1 MTEVTP
7 VVLQPDGGFRSGFV
21 VIIGRPNVGK
31 STLLNR
37 LVGQKVSI
45 TSQRAQTTRH
55 RILGI
60 HNMPQAQIIYVDT
73 PGLHRGESDKQLS
86 RLMNREARTSLE
98 GVDAVVLVMTADG
111 WTERDEPALDLVRQA
126 NCPVIL
132 ANNKVDRLK
141 IRERLLP
148 LMEKMQQRY
157 AFAEIVPLSAQDGDN
172 VPALEKILLRLLPEH
187 PAYFDTEQIT
197 DRSDRFQAAEFV
209 REQVFRSF
217 GEEVPYAVAVE
228 ITEFREEPKHLHI
241 EAVIWV
247 EKEGQKAILIGK
259 EGAGMKEIGRRAR
272 LEMQKAFAR
281 KVYLGLWVKVRE
293 GWSNDLRALK
303 SLGHNSEEG

>member
-1 MTEVTP
+1 MIEEP
-7 VVLQPDGGFRSGFV
+7 PRLAADPHFRSGFV
-21 VIIGRPNVGK
+21 AIIGRPNVGK

-60 HNMPQAQIIYVDT
+60 HSTAQAQIVYVDT

-86 RLMNREARTSLE
+86 RHMNREARVSLE

-111 WTERDEPALDLVRQA
+111 WTERDEPALQVAQQA
-126 NCPVIL
+126 ACPVIL
-132 ANNKVDRLK
+132 VINKVDRVK
-141 IRERLLP
+141 VRERLLP
-148 LMEKMQQRY
+148 LIEAMQLRH
-157 AFAEIVPLSAQDGDN
+157 AFADIVPLSAQDGDN
-172 VPALEKILLRLLPEH
+172 LPALEKILLRLLPEH
-187 PAYFDTEQIT
+187 SAYFGTDQIT
-197 DRSDRFQAAEFV
+197 DRNDRFQASEFV
-209 REQVFRSF
+209 REQVFRRF

-228 ITEFREEPKHLHI
+228 ITEFREEPKHQHI

-259 EGAGMKEIGRRAR
+259 GGASLKEIGRSAR
-272 LEMQKAFAR
+272 LELQKAFGR

-293 GWSNDLRALK
+293 GWSNDARALK
-303 SLGHNSEEG
+303 SLGYNEDG

>member
-1 MTEVTP
+1 MGKATSAIVP
-7 VVLQPDGGFRSGFV
+7 PADGFRSGFV
-21 VIIGRPNVGK
+21 VIIGRPNAGK

-60 HNMPQAQIIYVDT
+60 HTTPQAQIIYVDT

-86 RLMNREARTSLE
+86 RLMNREARVSLE

-111 WTERDEPALDLVRQA
+111 WTERDEPVLELARQA
-126 NCPVIL
+126 ACPVIL
-132 ANNKVDRLK
+132 AINKVDRLK
-141 IRERLLP
+141 NRERLLP
-148 LMEKMQQRY
+148 LIAAMQQRHT
-157 AFAEIVPLSAQDGDN
+157 FAEIVPLSAQDGDN
-172 VPALEKILLRLLPEH
+172 VPVLEKILLRLLPEH
-187 PAYFDTEQIT
+187 PAYFEAEQIT
-197 DRSDRFQAAEFV
+197 DRSERFQAAEFV

-228 ITEFREEPKHLHI
+228 ITAFREEPKHQHI

-259 EGAGMKEIGRRAR
+259 GGASLKEIGRRAR
-272 LEMQKAFAR
+272 LEMQKAFGG

-293 GWSNDLRALK
+293 GWSNDARALK
-303 SLGHNSEEG
+303 SLGYSEED

>member
-1 MTEVTP
+1 MSKSGILGASE
-7 VVLQPDGGFRSGFV
+7 QGFRSGFV
-21 VIIGRPNVGK
+21 AIIGRPNVGK

-37 LVGQKVSI
+37 LIGQKVSI
-45 TSQRAQTTRH
+45 TSPRAQTTRH

-60 HNMPQAQIIYVDT
+60 HTTAQAQIVYVDT

-86 RLMNREARTSLE
+86 RLMNREARVSLE

-111 WTERDEPALDLVRQA
+111 WTERDEPALQVAQQA
-126 NCPVIL
+126 KCPVIL
-132 ANNKVDRLK
+132 AINKVDRMK
-141 IRERLLP
+141 NRERLLP
-148 LMEKMQQRY
+148 LLEAMQQRH

-172 VPALEKILLRLLPEH
+172 LPALEKIILNLLPEH
-187 PAYFDTEQIT
+187 PAYFEADQIT

-209 REQVFRSF
+209 REQVFRRF

-228 ITEFREEPKHLHI
+228 ITEFREEPKHQHI

-247 EKEGQKAILIGK
+247 EKEGQKAILIGQGGLSLK
-259 EGAGMKEIGRRAR
+259 TIGRNAR
-272 LEMQKAFAR
+272 LEMQKAFGR

-293 GWSNDLRALK
+293 GWSNDARALK
-303 SLGHNSEEG
+303 SLGYHEED

>member
-1 MTEVTP
+1 MAA
-7 VVLQPDGGFRSGFV
+7 PDPHFRSGFV
-21 VIIGRPNVGK
+21 AIIGRPNVGK

-60 HNMPQAQIIYVDT
+60 HSTAQAQIVYVDT
-73 PGLHRGESDKQLS
+73 PGLHRGESDQQLS
-86 RLMNREARTSLE
+86 RHMNREARVSLE

-111 WTERDEPALDLVRQA
+111 WTERDEPALQVAQQA
-126 NCPVIL
+126 KCPVIL
-132 ANNKVDRLK
+132 TINKVDRMK
-141 IRERLLP
+141 VRERLLP
-148 LMEKMQQRY
+148 LIEAMQQRH
-157 AFAEIVPLSAQDGDN
+157 AFADIVPLSAQDGDN
-172 VPALEKILLRLLPEH
+172 LPALEKILLRLLPEH
-187 PAYFDTEQIT
+187 PAYFGVDQIT
-197 DRSDRFQAAEFV
+197 DRNDRFQASEFV
-209 REQVFRSF
+209 REQVFRRF

-228 ITEFREEPKHLHI
+228 ITEFREEPKHQHI

-259 EGAGMKEIGRRAR
+259 GGASLKEIGRSAR
-272 LEMQKAFAR
+272 LEMQKAFGR

-293 GWSNDLRALK
+293 GWSNDARALK
-303 SLGHNSEEG
+303 SLGYSEEG

>member
-1 MTEVTP
+1 MTKSASDRTP
-7 VVLQPDGGFRSGFV
+7 PENNYRSGFV
-21 VIIGRPNVGK
+21 VIIGRPNAGK

-60 HNMPQAQIIYVDT
+60 RTTPQAQIVYVDT

-86 RLMNREARTSLE
+86 RLMNREARASLE

-111 WTERDEPALDLVRQA
+111 WTERDEPALELARQA
-126 NCPVIL
+126 ACPVIL
-132 ANNKVDRLK
+132 AINKVDRLK
-141 IRERLLP
+141 VRERLLP
-148 LMEKMQQRY
+148 LIETMQQHY

-172 VPALEKILLRLLPEH
+172 VPVLENILLRLLPEH
-187 PAYFDTEQIT
+187 PAYFEAEQIT
-197 DRSDRFQAAEFV
+197 DRSERFQAAEFV

-228 ITEFREEPKHLHI
+228 ITAFRDEPKHQHI
-241 EAVIWV
+241 DAVIWV

-259 EGAGMKEIGRRAR
+259 GGASLKEIGRRAR
-272 LEMQKAFAR
+272 LEMQKAFGR

-293 GWSNDLRALK
+293 GWSNDARALK
-303 SLGHNSEEG
+303 SLGYNEED

>member
-1 MTEVTP
+1 MTKPASDRTP
-7 VVLQPDGGFRSGFV
+7 PDSRYRSGFV
-21 VIIGRPNVGK
+21 VIIGRPNAGK

-60 HNMPQAQIIYVDT
+60 HTTPQAQIIYVDT

-86 RLMNREARTSLE
+86 RLMNREARVSLE

-111 WTERDEPALDLVRQA
+111 WTERDEPVLELARQA
-126 NCPVIL
+126 ACPVIL
-132 ANNKVDRLK
+132 AINKVDRLK
-141 IRERLLP
+141 NRERLLP
-148 LMEKMQQRY
+148 LIAAMQQRHT
-157 AFAEIVPLSAQDGDN
+157 FAEIVPLSAQDGDN
-172 VPALEKILLRLLPEH
+172 VPVLEKILLRLLPEH
-187 PAYFDTEQIT
+187 PAYFEAEQIT
-197 DRSDRFQAAEFV
+197 DRSERFQAAEFV

-228 ITEFREEPKHLHI
+228 ITAFREEPKHQHI

-259 EGAGMKEIGRRAR
+259 GGASLKEIGRRAR
-272 LEMQKAFAR
+272 LEMQKAFGG

-293 GWSNDLRALK
+293 GWSNDARALK
-303 SLGHNSEEG
+303 SLGYSEED

>member
-1 MTEVTP
+1 MAA
-7 VVLQPDGGFRSGFV
+7 PDPHFRSGFV
-21 VIIGRPNVGK
+21 AIIGRPNVGK

-60 HNMPQAQIIYVDT
+60 HSTAQAQIVYVDT
-73 PGLHRGESDKQLS
+73 PGLHRGESDQQLS
-86 RLMNREARTSLE
+86 RHMNREARVSLE

-111 WTERDEPALDLVRQA
+111 WTERDEPALQVAQQA
-126 NCPVIL
+126 KCPVIL
-132 ANNKVDRLK
+132 TINKVDRMK
-141 IRERLLP
+141 VRERLLP
-148 LMEKMQQRY
+148 LIEAMQQRH
-157 AFAEIVPLSAQDGDN
+157 AFADIVPLSAQDGDN
-172 VPALEKILLRLLPEH
+172 LPALEKILLRLLPEH
-187 PAYFDTEQIT
+187 PAYFGVDQIT
-197 DRSDRFQAAEFV
+197 DRNDRFQASEFV
-209 REQVFRSF
+209 REQVFRRF

-228 ITEFREEPKHLHI
+228 ITEFREEPKHQHI

-259 EGAGMKEIGRRAR
+259 GGASLKEIGRSAR
-272 LEMQKAFAR
+272 LELQKAFGR

-293 GWSNDLRALK
+293 GWSNDARALK
-303 SLGHNSEEG
+303 SLGYNEEG

>member
-1 MTEVTP
+1 MP
-7 VVLQPDGGFRSGFV
+7 PDGGFRSGFV
-21 VIIGRPNVGK
+21 VIIGRPNAGK

-45 TSQRAQTTRH
+45 TSQRAQTTRY

-60 HNMPQAQIIYVDT
+60 HNTPQAQIIYVDT

-86 RLMNREARTSLE
+86 RLMNREARVSLE

-111 WTERDEPALDLVRQA
+111 WTERDEPALELARQA

-132 ANNKVDRLK
+132 AINKVDRLK
-141 IRERLLP
+141 VRERLLP
-148 LMEKMQQRY
+148 LMEAMQQRF

-172 VPALEKILLRLLPEH
+172 VPVLEKILLRLLPEH
-187 PAYFDTEQIT
+187 PAYFDAEQIT

-217 GEEVPYAVAVE
+217 GEEVP
-228 ITEFREEPKHLHI
+228 
-241 EAVIWV
+241 
-247 EKEGQKAILIGK
+247 
-259 EGAGMKEIGRRAR
+259 
-272 LEMQKAFAR
+272 
-281 KVYLGLWVKVRE
+281 
-293 GWSNDLRALK
+293 
-303 SLGHNSEEG
+303 

>member
-1 MTEVTP
+1 MTKVTSAAR
-7 VVLQPDGGFRSGFV
+7 QPNHGFHSGFV
-21 VIIGRPNVGK
+21 VIIGRPNAGK

-60 HNMPQAQIIYVDT
+60 HNRPQAQIIYVDT

-111 WTERDEPALDLVRQA
+111 WTERDEPALEVARQA

-132 ANNKVDRLK
+132 AINKVDRLK
-141 IRERLLP
+141 VRERLLP
-148 LMEKMQQRY
+148 LIEAMRQRY

-172 VPALEKILLRLLPEH
+172 VPALENILLRLLPEH
-187 PAYFDTEQIT
+187 PAYFDAEQIT

-228 ITEFREEPKHLHI
+228 ITEFRDEPKH
-241 EAVIWV
+241 WV

-259 EGAGMKEIGRRAR
+259 GGASLKEIGKRAR
-272 LEMQKAFAR
+272 LEMQKAFGR

-293 GWSNDLRALK
+293 GWSNDVRALK
-303 SLGHNSEEG
+303 SLGYSEEG

>member
-1 MTEVTP
+1 MEASVP
-7 VVLQPDGGFRSGFV
+7 GFRSGFV
-21 VIIGRPNVGK
+21 AIIGRPNVGK

-37 LVGQKVSI
+37 LIGQKVSI
-45 TSQRAQTTRH
+45 TSPRAQTTRH

-60 HNMPQAQIIYVDT
+60 HSTAQAQIVYVDT

-86 RLMNREARTSLE
+86 RLMNREARVSLE

-111 WTERDEPALDLVRQA
+111 WTERDEPALQA
-126 NCPVIL
+126 VQQATCPVIL
-132 ANNKVDRLK
+132 AINKVDRMK
-141 IRERLLP
+141 NRERLLP
-148 LMEKMQQRY
+148 LLEAMQQRHR
-157 AFAEIVPLSAQDGDN
+157 FVEIVPLSAQDGDN
-172 VPALEKILLRLLPEH
+172 LPALEKIILNLLPEH
-187 PAYFDTEQIT
+187 PAYFEADQIT

-209 REQVFRSF
+209 REQVFRRF

-228 ITEFREEPKHLHI
+228 ITEFREEPKHQHI

-259 EGAGMKEIGRRAR
+259 GGAGLKEIGRGAR
-272 LEMQKAFAR
+272 LEMQKAFGR

-293 GWSNDLRALK
+293 GWSNDARALK
-303 SLGHNSEEG
+303 SLGYHEEE

>member
-1 MTEVTP
+1 MTKSASDRTP
-7 VVLQPDGGFRSGFV
+7 PENNYRSGFV
-21 VIIGRPNVGK
+21 VIIGRPNAGK

-60 HNMPQAQIIYVDT
+60 RTTPQAQIIYVDT

-86 RLMNREARTSLE
+86 RLMNREARASLE

-111 WTERDEPALDLVRQA
+111 WTERDEPVLDLARQA
-126 NCPVIL
+126 SCPVIL
-132 ANNKVDRLK
+132 AINKVDRLK
-141 IRERLLP
+141 NRERLLP
-148 LMEKMQQRY
+148 LIEMMRQRH

-172 VPALEKILLRLLPEH
+172 VPVLENILLRLLPEH
-187 PAYFDTEQIT
+187 PAYFEAEQIT
-197 DRSDRFQAAEFV
+197 DRSERFQAAEFV

-228 ITEFREEPKHLHI
+228 ITAFRDEPKHQHI
-241 EAVIWV
+241 DAVIWV

-259 EGAGMKEIGRRAR
+259 GGASLKEIGRRAR
-272 LEMQKAFAR
+272 LEMQKAFGR

-293 GWSNDLRALK
+293 GWSNDARALK
-303 SLGHNSEEG
+303 SLGYNEED

>member
-1 MTEVTP
+1 MTKP
-7 VVLQPDGGFRSGFV
+7 VPDRAPPENSYRSGFV
-21 VIIGRPNVGK
+21 VIIGRPNAGK

-60 HNMPQAQIIYVDT
+60 RTTPQAQIIYVDT

-86 RLMNREARTSLE
+86 RLMNREARSSLE
-98 GVDAVVLVMTADG
+98 GVDAVMLVMTADG
-111 WTERDEPALDLVRQA
+111 WTERDEPALELARQA
-126 NCPVIL
+126 TCPVIL
-132 ANNKVDRLK
+132 AINKVDRLK
-141 IRERLLP
+141 VRERLLP
-148 LMEKMQQRY
+148 LIEAMQQRH

-172 VPALEKILLRLLPEH
+172 VPVLEKILLRLLPEH
-187 PAYFDTEQIT
+187 PAYFEAEQIT
-197 DRSDRFQAAEFV
+197 DRSERFQAAEFV

-228 ITEFREEPKHLHI
+228 ITAFRDEPKHQHI
-241 EAVIWV
+241 DAVIWV

-259 EGAGMKEIGRRAR
+259 GGASLKEIGRRAR
-272 LEMQKAFAR
+272 LEMQKAFGR

-293 GWSNDLRALK
+293 GWSNDVRALK
-303 SLGHNSEEG
+303 SLGYSGED

>member
-1 MTEVTP
+1 MTKDAPIIAHSDE
-7 VVLQPDGGFRSGFV
+7 QFRSGFV
-21 VIIGRPNVGK
+21 AIVGRPNVGK

-60 HNMPQAQIIYVDT
+60 HSTAQTQIIYVDT
-73 PGLHRGESDKQLS
+73 PGMHRGDSDKQLS
-86 RLMNREARTSLE
+86 RLMNREARSSLE

-111 WTERDEPALDLVRQA
+111 WTERDDPVLEVIRHVS
-126 NCPVIL
+126 CPVIL
-132 ANNKVDRLK
+132 AINKVDRVK
-141 IRERLLP
+141 TRERLLP
-148 LMEKMQQRY
+148 LIEAMQRRHS
-157 AFAEIVPLSAQDGDN
+157 FAEIVPLSAQEGEN
-172 VPALEKILLRLLPEH
+172 VPKLESILMRLLPEH
-187 PAYFDTEQIT
+187 PAYFDTDQIT

-228 ITEFREEPKHLHI
+228 ITEFRDEPKHQHI

-259 EGAGMKEIGRRAR
+259 GGTSLKEVGKRAR
-272 LEMQKAFAR
+272 LEMQKAFGR

-293 GWSNDLRALK
+293 GWSNDVRALK
-303 SLGHNSEEG
+303 SLGYDERG

>member
-1 MTEVTP
+1 MIEETP
-7 VVLQPDGGFRSGFV
+7 AAGPHFRSGFV
-21 VIIGRPNVGK
+21 AIIGRPNVGK
-31 STLLNR
+31 STLLNC

-60 HNMPQAQIIYVDT
+60 HTMVQAQIVYVDT

-86 RLMNREARTSLE
+86 RHMNREARVSLE

-111 WTERDEPALDLVRQA
+111 WTERDEPALQVAQQA
-126 NCPVIL
+126 KCPVIL
-132 ANNKVDRLK
+132 VINKVDRMK
-141 IRERLLP
+141 RRERLLP
-148 LMEKMQQRY
+148 LIEAMQQRH
-157 AFAEIVPLSAQDGDN
+157 AVADIVPLSAQDGDN
-172 VPALEKILLRLLPEH
+172 LPALEKILLGLLPEH
-187 PAYFDTEQIT
+187 PAYFGADQIT
-197 DRSDRFQAAEFV
+197 DRNDRFQASEFV
-209 REQVFRSF
+209 REQVFRRF

-228 ITEFREEPKHLHI
+228 ITEFREEPKHQHI

-259 EGAGMKEIGRRAR
+259 GGASLKEIGRSAR
-272 LEMQKAFAR
+272 LELQKAFGR

-293 GWSNDLRALK
+293 GWSNDARAMK
-303 SLGHNSEEG
+303 SLGYNEEG

>member
-1 MTEVTP
+1 MTKATSAITH
-7 VVLQPDGGFRSGFV
+7 PDEHFRSGFV

-60 HNMPQAQIIYVDT
+60 HNTAQAQIIYVDT
-73 PGLHRGESDKQLS
+73 PGLHRGDSDKQLS
-86 RLMNREARTSLE
+86 RHMNREARSSLE
-98 GVDAVVLVMTADG
+98 GVDAVVLVMASDG
-111 WTERDEPALDLVRQA
+111 WTERDEPALELVRDA
-126 NCPVIL
+126 SCPVIL
-132 ANNKVDRLK
+132 AINKVDRLK
-141 IRERLLP
+141 KRERLLP
-148 LMEKMQQRY
+148 LIEAMQQRHT
-157 AFAEIVPLSAQDGDN
+157 FAEIVPLSAQDGDN
-172 VPALEKILLRLLPEH
+172 VPALEKILLRLLPVH
-187 PAYFDTEQIT
+187 PAYFDAEQIT
-197 DRSDRFQAAEFV
+197 DRSDRFQAAEFL

-228 ITEFREEPKHLHI
+228 ITEFREEPKHQHI
-241 EAVIWV
+241 DAVIWV

-259 EGAGMKEIGRRAR
+259 GGASLKEIGKRAR
-272 LEMQKAFAR
+272 LEMQKAFGR

-303 SLGHNSEEG
+303 SLGYDKGD

>member
-1 MTEVTP
+1 MT
-7 VVLQPDGGFRSGFV
+7 LPDGSFRSGFV
-21 VIIGRPNVGK
+21 VIIGRPNAGK

-60 HNMPQAQIIYVDT
+60 HTTTQAQIIYVDT
-73 PGLHRGESDKQLS
+73 PGLQLGESGKQLS
-86 RLMNREARTSLE
+86 RLMKREARVSLE

-111 WTERDEPALDLVRQA
+111 WTERDEPALELARQA
-126 NCPVIL
+126 TCPVIL
-132 ANNKVDRLK
+132 AINKVDRLK
-141 IRERLLP
+141 NRERLLP
-148 LMEKMQQRY
+148 LIEAMRQRHE
-157 AFAEIVPLSAQDGDN
+157 FAEIVPLSAQDGDN
-172 VPALEKILLRLLPEH
+172 VAVLEKILLRLLPEH
-187 PAYFDTEQIT
+187 PPYFEAEQVT
-197 DRSDRFQAAEFV
+197 DRSERFQAAEFV

-228 ITEFREEPKHLHI
+228 ITAFREEPKHQHI
-241 EAVIWV
+241 DAVIWV

-259 EGAGMKEIGRRAR
+259 GGTNLKEIGQRAR
-272 LEMQKAFAR
+272 LEMQKAFGR

-293 GWSNDLRALK
+293 GWSNDARALK
-303 SLGHNSEEG
+303 SLGYSEED

>member
-1 MTEVTP
+1 MTDAKPVTTKP
-7 VVLQPDGGFRSGFV
+7 AGGFRSGFV
-21 VIIGRPNVGK
+21 VIIGRPNAGK

-60 HNMPQAQIIYVDT
+60 RNTPQAQIIYVDT

-86 RLMNREARTSLE
+86 RLMNREARVSLD

-111 WTERDEPALDLVRQA
+111 WTERDEPALELARQA

-132 ANNKVDRLK
+132 AINKVDRLK
-141 IRERLLP
+141 VRERLLP
-148 LMEKMQQRY
+148 LMEAMQQRY
-157 AFAEIVPLSAQDGDN
+157 TFAEIVPLSAQDGDN
-172 VPALEKILLRLLPEH
+172 VSVLEKILLRLLPEH
-187 PAYFDTEQIT
+187 PAYYDAEQIT

-209 REQVFRSF
+209 REQVFRSI

-241 EAVIWV
+241 DATIWV
-247 EKEGQKAILIGK
+247 EKEGQKAILIGNG
-259 EGAGMKEIGRRAR
+259 GAGLKEIGRRAR
-272 LEMQKAFAR
+272 LEMQKAFAC

-293 GWSNDLRALK
+293 GWSNDVRALK
-303 SLGHNSEEG
+303 SLGYSSVED

>member
-1 MTEVTP
+1 MT
-7 VVLQPDGGFRSGFV
+7 DGFRSGFV
-21 VIIGRPNVGK
+21 AIIGRPNAGK

-45 TSQRAQTTRH
+45 TSQRPQTTRH
-55 RILGI
+55 RILGV
-60 HNMPQAQIIYVDT
+60 HTLPEAQIVYVDT

-98 GVDAVVLVMTADG
+98 GVDAVVLVVTADG
-111 WTERDEPALDLVRQA
+111 WTERDEPAFELARRA
-126 NCPVIL
+126 ECPVIL
-132 ANNKVDRLK
+132 AINKVDRLK
-141 IRERLLP
+141 NRERLLP
-148 LMEKMQQRY
+148 LIEDLRQRL
-157 AFAEIVPLSAQDGDN
+157 AFAEIVPLSARGGDN
-172 VPALEKILLRLLPEH
+172 VPELEKIILRFLPEH
-187 PAYFDTEQIT
+187 PAYFDAEQIT

-217 GEEVPYAVAVE
+217 GEEIPYAVAVE
-228 ITEFREEPKHLHI
+228 ITEFRDEPKHQHI

-259 EGAGMKEIGRRAR
+259 GGASLKEIGRRAR
-272 LEMQKAFAR
+272 LEMQKAFGR

-293 GWSNDLRALK
+293 GWSNDVRALK
-303 SLGHNSEEG
+303 SLGYSEEG

>member
-1 MTEVTP
+1 MTQTDDV
-7 VVLQPDGGFRSGFV
+7 FRAGFV
-21 VIIGRPNVGK
+21 VIIGRPNAGK

-60 HNMPQAQIIYVDT
+60 HNAPQAQIVYVDT

-86 RLMNREARTSLE
+86 RLMNREARVSTE

-111 WTERDEPALDLVRQA
+111 WTERDEPALELAQQA
-126 NCPVIL
+126 SCPVIL
-132 ANNKVDRLK
+132 AINKMDRMK
-141 IRERLLP
+141 VRERLLP
-148 LMEKMQQRY
+148 LMEAMQQRH

-172 VPALEKILLRLLPEH
+172 VAVLEKVLLRLLPAH
-187 PAYFDTEQIT
+187 PAYFDAEQIT

-217 GEEVPYAVAVE
+217 GEEIPYAVAVE
-228 ITEFREEPKHLHI
+228 ITEFREEPKHQHI

-247 EKEGQKAILIGK
+247 EKDGQKAILIGSG
-259 EGAGMKEIGRRAR
+259 GASMKEIGKRAR
-272 LEMQKAFAR
+272 LEMQKSFGR

-293 GWSNDLRALK
+293 GWSNDARALK
-303 SLGHNSEEG
+303 SLGYHEKD

>member
-1 MTEVTP
+1 MTKATSVLTP
-7 VVLQPDGGFRSGFV
+7 PADGFRSGFV
-21 VIIGRPNVGK
+21 VIIGRPNAGK

-60 HNMPQAQIIYVDT
+60 HNTPLAQIIYVDT
-73 PGLHRGESDKQLS
+73 PGMHRGESDKQLS
-86 RLMNREARTSLE
+86 RIMNREARTSLE

-111 WTERDEPALDLVRQA
+111 WSERDEPALEVARQA
-126 NCPVIL
+126 DCPVIL
-132 ANNKVDRLK
+132 AINKVDRLK
-141 IRERLLP
+141 VRDRLLP
-148 LMEKMQQRY
+148 LIEAMQQRY
-157 AFAEIVPLSAQDGDN
+157 TFAEIVPLSAQNGEN
-172 VPALEKILLRLLPEH
+172 VPVLENILLRLLPEH
-187 PAYFDTEQIT
+187 PAYYDAAQIT

-228 ITEFREEPKHLHI
+228 ITEFRDEPKHQHI
-241 EAVIWV
+241 EAVVWV

-259 EGAGMKEIGRRAR
+259 GGARLKEIGKRAR

-293 GWSNDLRALK
+293 GWSNDVRALK
-303 SLGHNSEEG
+303 SLGYSEEG